1 MQDDKN
7 GKRNEWG
14 GANDG
19 AKEAELLDGKNP
31 AEADPYF
38 GMLWK
43 AKGESELDRSP
54 SWIGFLLASEWKLP
68 PDNLSF
74 FLLALVTSARHR
86 IGPCPVHQHLRFVA
100 AFTGRTGL
108 QAAFFLLFAGRVR
121 ILVEESGG
129 KEGCHSRALVVT
141 GVANQPPLRLL
152 PALAIR
158 LLLDADGRVLGAA
171 VGHRQP
177 FLTPV
182 HSAGDSC

>member
-1 MQDDKN
+1 MAADD
-7 GKRNEWG
+7 
-14 GANDG
+14 
-19 AKEAELLDGKNP
+19 
-31 AEADPYF
+31 
-38 GMLWK
+38 
-43 AKGESELDRSP
+43 
-54 SWIGFLLASEWKLP
+54 
-68 PDNLSF
+68 LSF
-74 FLLALVTSARHR
+74 FLLALVTSACHR

-158 LLLDADGRVLGAA
+158 LLLDADASRTFAADGRVLGAA
-171 VGHRQP
+171 VGHRCRSP
-177 FLTPV
+177 PTVSHPGSLRGRFLLIVGHRLPGFVPV
-182 HSAGDSC
+182 APLLLWDSLLCVDVGLL